1 MQEFY
6 CPPKIVTG
14 DGCAASLGA
23 EAVALGRQARSCRHR
38 QGPSGEDRCRHQRAG
53 FTEGSRCG
61 GRRLRWRRAGSARS
75 DGEARA
81 LSSRAEFGPNLVVG
95 LGGGSPLDIAK
106 ATAAILANE
115 IPLESMWG
123 VNNVPQRALPLI
135 LMSTTAGTG
144 SEVTPNCILTDVKA
158 DGSHKKAGIVSPYI
172 LARTAIVDPL
182 LTLTAPPGVT
192 ASTGMDALT
201 HAIETYVSVNSQP
214 LTMPLALEAIRLIG
228 KYLRRAV
235 ANGSDVEARRNMA
248 NASMMAGL
256 AFANGQ
262 LGAVHAIAMA
272 MGGQFG
278 VAHGIANALMLPYVM
293 EFNEMAA
300 TAKFARIA
308 QALGEPI
315 DGLSERDA
323 AHLAAEAVHQLIADI
338 GLPEHPG
345 RRQHLGRRHLP
356 LWPRS
361 LSAISACSKNNPRF
375 ATFKDI
381 DRHHWSAPST
391 TDAIAARVGYWRPGS
406 TH

>member
-6 CPPKIVTG
+6 CPPKIITG
-14 DGCAASLGA
+14 DGCATSLGP
-23 EAVALGRQARSCRHR
+23 EAVALGAKRAVIITDKILREKTDAVTNALASLKAAGVEAEVFDEVEPDPLVSTAMRS
-38 QGPSGEDRCRHQRAG
+38 
-53 FTEGSRCG
+53 
-61 GRRLRWRRAGSARS
+61 
-75 DGEARA
+75 
-81 LSSRAEFGPNLVVG
+81 AEFARKVRPDVVVG

-123 VNNVPQRALPLI
+123 VNNIPQRAVPLI
-135 LMSTTAGTG
+135 LMATTAGTG
-144 SEVTPNCILTDVKA
+144 SEVTPNCILTSVKP

-172 LARTAIVDPL
+172 QARTAIVDPL
-182 LTLTAPPGVT
+182 LSLTAPPGVT

-201 HAIETYVSVNSQP
+201 HAIETYVSKNSQP
-214 LTMPLALEAIRLIG
+214 LTMPLALDAIRLIG

-272 MGGQFG
+272 MGGQYG
-278 VAHGIANALMLPYVM
+278 VAHGVANALMLPYVM

-315 DGLSERDA
+315 EGLSERDA
-323 AHLAAEAVHQLIADI
+323 AHLATEAVHQLIADI
-338 GLPEHPG
+338 ALPHTLADVNIAEEG
-345 RRQHLGRRHLP
+345 VAALAEESFGNQRLLR
-356 LWPRS
+356 
-361 LSAISACSKNNPRF
+361 NNPRA
-375 ATFKDI
+375 ATIGDLAGI
-381 DRHHWSAPST
+381 LEHALGD
-391 TDAIAARVGYWRPGS
+391 DCDCGCC
-406 TH
+406 